1 MNYRKSAIPYLVM
14 LLVLV
19 IGAPL
24 TSYTME
30 KKQQIKKE
38 IQRTPINNQPL
49 PIALVTAKQ

>member
-14 LLVLV
+14 LLVLI

-24 TSYTME
+24 MSNTLE

-38 IQRTPINNQPL
+38 IQRNPNNQPAL
-49 PIALVTAKQ
+49 PIALK